1 MTSADVSKGP
11 APTCGPHWSAA
22 QGEREGYWQAGP
34 TGQWHKA
41 GGARLVAR
49 LGFKPAGRLWRGRRR
64 ARTVASDGNR
74 RREAAADG
82 AKTAAAAEAA
92 ARATLAAALHGG
104 RRGKGRERKRGRP
117 ILTEGLGRREGG
129 ATANGN
135 DERREY
141 DGDGLREDLE
151 RRLGGVREREAVH
164 GARHNRSKAAAM
176 VEAHRS
182 ARRCELRRWNW
193 TGEQRTRWTSGWRTR
208 RCRWRG
214 AAATLA
220 TARGGRSGGDGGGGW
235 VHGARAIG
243 SSGADGER
251 GKKVERGAVV
261 GYIEVGRPDV
271 AGSGGSAA
279 TTWRGGGGE
288 RGGEDSNRI
297 PPSRAR
303 ARAGRCGERAATWAC
318 GVVRRRF
325 WRGGK
330 VGEESGGGG
339 VTRSRGRGERA
350 GGGGGGIGGDVGRP
364 WRRFRLREPEVRDG
378 PDRTEERWK
387 RGVAKDKL
395 RSTTLL
401 KRGNNS
407 KTEYNHRTQQAT
419 PTMQTCKGNTRTVDK
434 EQISSKHGTS
444 EQIELNRIIAQL
456 IINFSKEM
464 TSADVS
470 KGPAP
475 TCGPHWSAAQGEREG
490 YWQAGP
496 TGQWHKAGG
505 ARLVARLG
513 FKPAGRLW
521 RGQRRAR
528 TVASD
533 GNRRREAAADGTK
546 TAAAAEAAARATL
559 AAALHG
565 GRRGKGRE
573 RKRGRPILTE
583 GLGRREG
590 GATANGNDERREYDG
605 DGLREDLERRLGG
618 VREREAVH
626 GARHNRSKAAAMV
639 EAHRSARRCELRR
652 WNWTGEQRTRW
663 TSGWRT
669 RRCRWRGAAAT
680 LATARGGRSGGD
692 GGGGWVHGARA
703 IGSSGKDG
711 ERGKKV
717 ERGAVVGYIE
727 VGRPDVAGSGGSAA
741 TTWRGGGGERGGEDS
756 NRIPPSRARARA
768 GRCGERAATWA
779 CGVVRRRFWRGGK
792 VGEESGGGGVTRSR
806 GRGERAGGG
815 GGGIGGDVGRPWRRF
830 RLREPEVRDGPDR
843 KCIIK

>member
-1 MTSADVSKGP
+1 MVAGGDLRRDGAAPERGEGRGKRNGGPRLTPGRRRRRERRPKRREAAARLGSTRTAAFRRSAGETNGWTRSTRTRRSRRRRCRSGRRSGATTAANRSSAATAEREDDGASSILTGRESGKAGDSIPQAILDGSDETNHFETSSTEKDFNSGLTSARGGA

-141 DGDGLREDLE
+141 DGDRLREDLE

-279 TTWRGGGGE
+279 TTWR
-288 RGGEDSNRI
+288 
-297 PPSRAR
+297 
-303 ARAGRCGERAATWAC
+303 AG
-318 GVVRRRF
+318 
-325 WRGGK
+325 
-330 VGEESGGGG
+330 
-339 VTRSRGRGERA
+339 
-350 GGGGGGIGGDVGRP
+350 
-364 WRRFRLREPEVRDG
+364 
-378 PDRTEERWK
+378 
-387 RGVAKDKL
+387 
-395 RSTTLL
+395 
-401 KRGNNS
+401 
-407 KTEYNHRTQQAT
+407 Y
-419 PTMQTCKGNTRTVDK
+419 
-434 EQISSKHGTS
+434 
-444 EQIELNRIIAQL
+444 
-456 IINFSKEM
+456 
-464 TSADVS
+464 
-470 KGPAP
+470 
-475 TCGPHWSAAQGEREG
+475 
-490 YWQAGP
+490 
-496 TGQWHKAGG
+496 
-505 ARLVARLG
+505 
-513 FKPAGRLW
+513 
-521 RGQRRAR
+521 
-528 TVASD
+528 
-533 GNRRREAAADGTK
+533 AAAWAVVS
-546 TAAAAEAAARATL
+546 TAVGAGV
-559 AAALHG
+559 G
-565 GRRGKGRE
+565 GRRLGKG
-573 RKRGRPILTE
+573 LTE
-583 GLGRREG
+583 AAPT
-590 GATANGNDERREYDG
+590 ATN
-605 DGLREDLERRLGG
+605 RLHPL
-618 VREREAVH
+618 VDIV
-626 GARHNRSKAAAMV
+626 MV
-639 EAHRSARRCELRR
+639 S
-652 WNWTGEQRTRW
+652 T
-663 TSGWRT
+663 
-669 RRCRWRGAAAT
+669 
-680 LATARGGRSGGD
+680 
-692 GGGGWVHGARA
+692 
-703 IGSSGKDG
+703 
-711 ERGKKV
+711 
-717 ERGAVVGYIE
+717 
-727 VGRPDVAGSGGSAA
+727 
-741 TTWRGGGGERGGEDS
+741 
-756 NRIPPSRARARA
+756 
-768 GRCGERAATWA
+768 
-779 CGVVRRRFWRGGK
+779 
-792 VGEESGGGGVTRSR
+792 
-806 GRGERAGGG
+806 
-815 GGGIGGDVGRPWRRF
+815 
-830 RLREPEVRDGPDR
+830 
-843 KCIIK
+843 